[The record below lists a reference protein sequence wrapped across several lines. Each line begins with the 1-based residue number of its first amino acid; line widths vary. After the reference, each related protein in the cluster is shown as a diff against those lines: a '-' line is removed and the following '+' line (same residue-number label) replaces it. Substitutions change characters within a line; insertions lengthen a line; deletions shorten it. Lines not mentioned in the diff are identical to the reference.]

1 MVEILS
7 PTTKMG
13 RNTNGGRRTGN
24 SRTYSDREEQDAEL
38 STPTSNSYYDTTTTN
53 NNNSKGG
60 GITIDDHGTNPIPI
74 KQNYRRNFGKD
85 GIYIPPE
92 TLWSNNNQGA
102 MNTHSSSRQQ
112 NETASQDNTASD
124 RISPP
129 QHQYYENDSVV
140 EQQQQEDR
148 MVDNDVP
155 FDQPFDQANADESNI
170 IERTMSGGRTV
181 GTRSDM
187 ALRDSNLS
195 DVRCDDSAFT
205 SVVSSK
211 FENIWVSSPDDASSP
226 LRRPI
231 INERSNMD
239 NNNDDYLED
248 EDNNMN
254 GSGRFIVPP
263 PKYSGPSTI
272 DEEGIAYDDPNYY
285 QSSALI
291 TNTSG
296 DPMMDPMIPP
306 SIPQLKHTSTNNKDN
321 SSMMM
326 NGEAGYAKKY
336 DEVNSNQHSE
346 GLTDERREATTKDDD
361 SLFYFAAEKIQ
372 LKKARQQVK
381 DSKDYLSSQKNNT
394 ATTTPKVVPHRV
406 RRRNRQRR
414 EEKILSE
421 TTATTDDD
429 DDDCDTSSTENYGM
443 RAISP
448 TSLQE
453 RAHQAWKSRQTKKNS
468 TTKSSLRPPSP
479 NQDIS
484 NISNVS
490 TNVTSIRS
498 SKGANIVSF
507 GQTNTIHRFESEQQD
522 DSAEVMSLDR
532 SLNSEYTKTIESE
545 VEDVIKDIFLIGT
558 PDKNKPGRRKYRY
571 KPEVKRKISKELK
584 ATANVESSSE
594 EDNTVPSL
602 NESDFVLKKKE
613 KKHIISPTNDDS
625 TKKLAEERTRSSAQS
640 RKTQQSRTMNVVDDR
655 SASIASIGGSS
666 LDGTNTLGDTNTLES
681 SELRENSLE
690 DPFNAIIG
698 LVEGGLSA
706 MTSAIGYALG
716 DPIPSPTDDHE
727 MKKERKSKTKGS
739 KKQGTF
745 STSEYSVLESCGL
758 AIGSPAIMSEGNRQL
773 TSDMTDMMTKDL
785 WFGSDIAQSASSNI
799 YEDRSEGTA
808 SFNNCKNQERF
819 KAGIYQLAIH
829 AAYSVHKLQGVEY
842 DDSFAIDLHEEVKIC
857 PVSLKLPLGI
867 IFLENDGTLRAR
879 CVLCCV
885 IYISI
890 YFSLT
895 NVFFINH
902 VRPINFRRLFCNKG
916 WPGWKCSP
924 KSWS

>member
-38 STPTSNSYYDTTTTN
+38 STPTSNSYYDTTTTD
-53 NNNSKGG
+53 NNSKGG
-60 GITIDDHGTNPIPI
+60 GISIDDHGTNPI

-85 GIYIPPE
+85 GIYVPPE
-92 TLWSNNNQGA
+92 TVWSNNNQGG
-102 MNTHSSSRQQ
+102 MSTHSRQQ

-129 QHQYYENDSVV
+129 HHQYYEDDSIV
-140 EQQQQEDR
+140 EQQQKLQQQQQQDR
-148 MVDNDVP
+148 MVDNDIP
-155 FDQPFDQANADESNI
+155 FDQPFDQANADASNI
-170 IERTMSGGRTV
+170 IKRTMSGGRTV
-181 GTRSDM
+181 GTCSDT
-187 ALRDSNLS
+187 ALRESTLS
-195 DVRCDDSAFT
+195 DLRCDDSAFT

-211 FENIWVSSPDDASSP
+211 FENIWVSSPNVQSASSP
-226 LRRPI
+226 SRRPI
-231 INERSNMD
+231 INERSNED

-248 EDNNMN
+248 KDNNMN
-254 GSGRFIVPP
+254 GGRFIVPP

-272 DEEGIAYDDPNYY
+272 DKEGISYDDSNYY
-285 QSSALI
+285 QSSALVI
-291 TNTSG
+291 NTSG
-296 DPMMDPMIPP
+296 DPMIDQMIPP
-306 SIPQLKHTSTNNKDN
+306 SIPQLKHTNI
-321 SSMMM
+321 
-326 NGEAGYAKKY
+326 GEVGYAEKY
-336 DEVNSNQHSE
+336 DQENNNQHSE
-346 GLTDERREATTKDDD
+346 GRIDDEREATTKDDD
-361 SLFYFAAEKIQ
+361 SLFNFAAEKKQ
-372 LKKARQQVK
+372 LKKAKQQVK
-381 DSKDYLSSQKNNT
+381 DSKDYLSSKNYNT
-394 ATTTPKVVPHRV
+394 TTTPKEVPHRV

-421 TTATTDDD
+421 TNAADDDD
-429 DDDCDTSSTENYGM
+429 DDDCDTSTGNYGM
-443 RAISP
+443 AAISP
-448 TSLQE
+448 TTLQE

-468 TTKSSLRPPSP
+468 TTSTSLRPPPP

-522 DSAEVMSLDR
+522 DTAEVMSLDR

-545 VEDVIKDIFLIGT
+545 VEDMIKDIFLIGT

-584 ATANVESSSE
+584 ATATEENGVVLREANVESSIE

-602 NESDFVLKKKE
+602 NENDFVLKKKE

-625 TKKLAEERTRSSAQS
+625 TKKLAEERARPSAQS
-640 RKTQQSRTMNVVDDR
+640 KTPQQSRTMNARDDI
-655 SASIASIGGSS
+655 SASIASFGGSS
-666 LDGTNTLGDTNTLES
+666 LDGTNTLDDTNTLES

-698 LVEGGLSA
+698 LVEGGLSVV
-706 MTSAIGYALG
+706 TSAIGYALG
-716 DPIPSPTDDHE
+716 DPITSSKDDHE
-727 MKKERKSKTKGS
+727 MKKERKIKTKQLRPNHGS
-739 KKQGTF
+739 KKQGTCN
-745 STSEYSVLESCGL
+745 TSEYNILESCGL
-758 AIGSPAIMSEGNRQL
+758 AIGGPAIMSEGNRRL

-785 WFGSDIAQSASSNI
+785 WFGSDIVQSVGSNRRLLGSKTTEKDYVDM
-799 YEDRSEGTA
+799 YEDRSERTA
-808 SFNNCKNQERF
+808 SFNNRKNEERCKSD
-819 KAGIYQLAIH
+819 IYQLAIH

-867 IFLENDGTLRAR
+867 IFLENDGTCRAR
-879 CVLCCV
+879 RV
-885 IYISI
+885 
-890 YFSLT
+890 
-895 NVFFINH
+895 
-902 VRPINFRRLFCNKG
+902 LFC
-916 WPGWKCSP
+916 CIV
-924 KSWS
+924 

>member
-60 GITIDDHGTNPIPI
+60 GITIDDHETNPIPM

-140 EQQQQEDR
+140 EQQQQDR

-211 FENIWVSSPDDASSP
+211 FENIWISSSP

-254 GSGRFIVPP
+254 GGGRFVVPP
-263 PKYSGPSTI
+263 PKFSGPSTI

-326 NGEAGYAKKY
+326 NGEVEYAKKY
-336 DEVNSNQHSE
+336 DEENTNQHSE

-361 SLFYFAAEKIQ
+361 SLFYFAAEKKQ

-381 DSKDYLSSQKNNT
+381 DSKDYLSSQKSST

-640 RKTQQSRTMNVVDDR
+640 KKTQQSRTMNAVDDR

-716 DPIPSPTDDHE
+716 DPITSPTDDHE

-785 WFGSDIAQSASSNI
+785 WFGSDIAQSAGSNI

-879 CVLCCV
+879 CVLRCV
-885 IYISI
+885 IYLFIH
-890 YFSLT
+890 L
-895 NVFFINH
+895 FFTH
-902 VRPINFRRLFCNKG
+902 E
-916 WPGWKCSP
+916 CSFY
-924 KSWS
+924 

>member
-1 MVEILS
+1 
-7 PTTKMG
+7 
-13 RNTNGGRRTGN
+13 
-24 SRTYSDREEQDAEL
+24 
-38 STPTSNSYYDTTTTN
+38 
-53 NNNSKGG
+53 
-60 GITIDDHGTNPIPI
+60 
-74 KQNYRRNFGKD
+74 
-85 GIYIPPE
+85 
-92 TLWSNNNQGA
+92 
-102 MNTHSSSRQQ
+102 
-112 NETASQDNTASD
+112 
-124 RISPP
+124 
-129 QHQYYENDSVV
+129 
-140 EQQQQEDR
+140 
-148 MVDNDVP
+148 
-155 FDQPFDQANADESNI
+155 
-170 IERTMSGGRTV
+170 
-181 GTRSDM
+181 
-187 ALRDSNLS
+187 
-195 DVRCDDSAFT
+195 
-205 SVVSSK
+205 
-211 FENIWVSSPDDASSP
+211 
-226 LRRPI
+226 
-231 INERSNMD
+231 MD
-239 NNNDDYLED
+239 NSNDDYLED

-254 GSGRFIVPP
+254 GGGRFIVPP

-306 SIPQLKHTSTNNKDN
+306 SIPQLKHTNNKDN
-321 SSMMM
+321 SSVMM
-326 NGEAGYAKKY
+326 NGEVGYAKKY
-336 DEVNSNQHSE
+336 DEENSNQHSE
-346 GLTDERREATTKDDD
+346 GLTDEIREATTKDDD
-361 SLFYFAAEKIQ
+361 SLFYFAAEKKQ

-522 DSAEVMSLDR
+522 DSAEVMSFDR

-625 TKKLAEERTRSSAQS
+625 TKKLAEERTRSSAHS
-640 RKTQQSRTMNVVDDR
+640 KKTQQSRTMNAVDDR

-716 DPIPSPTDDHE
+716 DPITSPTDDHE

-785 WFGSDIAQSASSNI
+785 WFGSDIAQSVGSNM

-867 IFLENDGTLRAR
+867 IFLENDGGCFVTKVGPDGSAARSRGVEVGDQLASINGSSSIKMKVDDICDAISNSSNPSRIELVFLRYTGPFRTKETLEPMSANSSKPFVETNGTLVHTDRK
-879 CVLCCV
+879 
-885 IYISI
+885 SK
-890 YFSLT
+890 SLWKK
-895 NVFFINH
+895 NPMKKKSGF
-902 VRPINFRRLFCNKG
+902 RLFGKGKNK
-916 WPGWKCSP
+916 K
-924 KSWS
+924 

>member
-1 MVEILS
+1 MFINGGCRIVIEITVLQLRSDRNKTLQSTMVEILS

-60 GITIDDHGTNPIPI
+60 GISIDDHETNPIPI

-129 QHQYYENDSVV
+129 QHQYYGNDSVV

-254 GSGRFIVPP
+254 GGGRFIVPP

-306 SIPQLKHTSTNNKDN
+306 SIPQLKHTNNKDN

-326 NGEAGYAKKY
+326 NGEVGYAKKY
-336 DEVNSNQHSE
+336 DEENTNQHSE

-361 SLFYFAAEKIQ
+361 SLFYFAAEKKQ

-394 ATTTPKVVPHRV
+394 ATATPKVVPHRV

-429 DDDCDTSSTENYGM
+429 DDDCDTSTENYGM

-468 TTKSSLRPPSP
+468 TTKPSLRPPSP

-640 RKTQQSRTMNVVDDR
+640 KKTQQSRTMNAVDDR

-716 DPIPSPTDDHE
+716 DPITDPTDDHE

-785 WFGSDIAQSASSNI
+785 WFGSDIAQSAGSNI

-879 CVLCCV
+879 CVLRCV
-885 IYISI
+885 IYLFIH
-890 YFSLT
+890 L
-895 NVFFINH
+895 FFTH
-902 VRPINFRRLFCNKG
+902 E
-916 WPGWKCSP
+916 CSFY
-924 KSWS
+924 

>member
-140 EQQQQEDR
+140 EQQQQDR

-211 FENIWVSSPDDASSP
+211 FENIWISSPDDASSP

-254 GSGRFIVPP
+254 GGGRFIVPP

-306 SIPQLKHTSTNNKDN
+306 SIPQLKHTNNKDN

-326 NGEAGYAKKY
+326 NGEVGYAKKY
-336 DEVNSNQHSE
+336 DEENGNQHSE

-361 SLFYFAAEKIQ
+361 SLFYFAAEKKQ

-381 DSKDYLSSQKNNT
+381 DSKDYLSSKNNNT

-429 DDDCDTSSTENYGM
+429 DEDCDTSTENYGM

-448 TSLQE
+448 TNLQE

-468 TTKSSLRPPSP
+468 TTKPSLRPPSP

-522 DSAEVMSLDR
+522 DSAEVMSFDR

-640 RKTQQSRTMNVVDDR
+640 KKTQQSRTMNAVDDR

-716 DPIPSPTDDHE
+716 DPITSPTDDHE

-785 WFGSDIAQSASSNI
+785 WFGSDIAQSVGSNI

-885 IYISI
+885 IYLFI

-895 NVFFINH
+895 NVLFINH